1 MKTVVIT
8 IFLILSTLLD
18 LRKKEVNISLCVG
31 VALLGLI
38 YEIFI
43 SKAELLSVILGIIP
57 GIFLILTSMATNE
70 EIGKGD
76 AAILCTIGIY
86 LGLKKSTP
94 EIFESSRFNSFI
106 IFLLI
111 SLKLF
116 SLFKCRYSLA
126 FDASKLAFSVSLFTK
141 LALLRALSSVVLLFS
156 FV

>member
-86 LGLKKSTP
+86 LGLKKSILVLIYALFMTV
-94 EIFESSRFNSFI
+94 I
-106 IFLLI
+106 IGGILLLI
-111 SLKLF
+111 RKKNKKYKIPFVPFILF
-116 SLFKCRYSLA
+116 SYI
-126 FDASKLAFSVSLFTK
+126 
-141 LALLRALSSVVLLFS
+141 ALCI
-156 FV
+156 

>member
-1 MKTVVIT
+1 MKTVVII

-18 LRKKEVNISLCVG
+18 LRKKEVNISLCISF
-31 VALLGLI
+31 ALLGLI

-86 LGLKKSTP
+86 LGLKKSILVLIYALFMTV
-94 EIFESSRFNSFI
+94 I
-106 IFLLI
+106 IGGILLLI
-111 SLKLF
+111 RKKNKKYKIPFVPFILCS
-116 SLFKCRYSLA
+116 YI
-126 FDASKLAFSVSLFTK
+126 
-141 LALLRALSSVVLLFS
+141 ALCI
-156 FV
+156 

>member
-1 MKTVVIT
+1 MKTVVII

-86 LGLKKSTP
+86 LGLKKSILVLIYALFMTV
-94 EIFESSRFNSFI
+94 I
-106 IFLLI
+106 IGGILLLI
-111 SLKLF
+111 RKKNKKYKIPFVPFILCS
-116 SLFKCRYSLA
+116 YI
-126 FDASKLAFSVSLFTK
+126 
-141 LALLRALSSVVLLFS
+141 ALCI
-156 FV
+156 

>member
-57 GIFLILTSMATNE
+57 GIFLMLTSMATNE

-86 LGLKKSTP
+86 LGLKKSILVLIYALFMTV
-94 EIFESSRFNSFI
+94 I
-106 IFLLI
+106 IGGILLLI
-111 SLKLF
+111 RKKNKKYKIPFVPFILCS
-116 SLFKCRYSLA
+116 YI
-126 FDASKLAFSVSLFTK
+126 
-141 LALLRALSSVVLLFS
+141 ALCI
-156 FV
+156 

>member
-86 LGLKKSTP
+86 LGLKKSILVLIYALFMTV
-94 EIFESSRFNSFI
+94 I
-106 IFLLI
+106 IGGILLLI
-111 SLKLF
+111 RKKNKKYKIPFVPFILCS
-116 SLFKCRYSLA
+116 YI
-126 FDASKLAFSVSLFTK
+126 
-141 LALLRALSSVVLLFS
+141 ALCI
-156 FV
+156 

>member
-18 LRKKEVNISLCVG
+18 LRKKEVNISLCISF
-31 VALLGLI
+31 ALLGLI

-86 LGLKKSTP
+86 LGLKKSILVLIYALFMTV
-94 EIFESSRFNSFI
+94 I
-106 IFLLI
+106 IGGILLLI
-111 SLKLF
+111 RKKNKKYKIPFVPFILCS
-116 SLFKCRYSLA
+116 YI
-126 FDASKLAFSVSLFTK
+126 
-141 LALLRALSSVVLLFS
+141 ALCI
-156 FV
+156 

>member
-18 LRKKEVNISLCVG
+18 LRNKEVNISLCVG

-57 GIFLILTSMATNE
+57 GIFLMLTSMATNE

-86 LGLKKSTP
+86 LGLKKSILVLIYALFMTV
-94 EIFESSRFNSFI
+94 I
-106 IFLLI
+106 IGGILLLI
-111 SLKLF
+111 RKKNKKYKIPFVPFILCS
-116 SLFKCRYSLA
+116 YI
-126 FDASKLAFSVSLFTK
+126 
-141 LALLRALSSVVLLFS
+141 ALCI
-156 FV
+156 

>member
-8 IFLILSTLLD
+8 IFLILSTLFD

-86 LGLKKSTP
+86 LGLKKSILVLIYALFMTV
-94 EIFESSRFNSFI
+94 I
-106 IFLLI
+106 IGGILLLI
-111 SLKLF
+111 RKKNKKYKIPFVPFILCS
-116 SLFKCRYSLA
+116 YI
-126 FDASKLAFSVSLFTK
+126 
-141 LALLRALSSVVLLFS
+141 ALCI
-156 FV
+156 